1 MFAARS
7 PAAHVSLGTTFDEN
21 RAIFFQELLVTVA
34 LHNRSSA
41 VVSLSM
47 FMMLSWLPRDRLG
60 EIWNLLV
67 DHMGS
72 VLSAAADH
80 KYELL
85 TERTVVALLRL
96 TDRLLGR
103 SQSDECILSPLKLL
117 YSDVIPSQAT
127 SIIYQISHALSHM
140 IQNNIEHIKTTA
152 DWIIVFTLI
161 EALLT
166 RQTPRE
172 NYHDDQLDL
181 WSPSTEFSCHDDLL
195 SINCKTISF
204 IVRTNGAVTN
214 GNYIHCVRCV
224 RIVGVVSVHVSC
236 SQSQHSIQVLDLLH
250 SLLATSLTGVTIA
263 TDLQISL
270 DNVSAIVIMIIVM
283 ILLLHFRCCN

>member
-34 LHNRSSA
+34 LHNRLS
-41 VVSLSM
+41 VVMLIII
-47 FMMLSWLPRDRLG
+47 FLMLSWLPRDRLG

-67 DHMGS
+67 DHMSS
-72 VLSAAADH
+72 VLSAADQ

-96 TDRLLGR
+96 MDRLLGR
-103 SQSDECILSPLKLL
+103 NQSDKCILSPLKLL
-117 YSDVIPSQAT
+117 YNEVVPSQTT
-127 SIIYQISHALSHM
+127 SFAVINQISHGLHHM
-140 IQNNIEHIKTTA
+140 IKANIEHVKTTA
-152 DWIIVFTLI
+152 DWIIIFTLI

-166 RQTPRE
+166 RQIPNE
-172 NYHDDQLDL
+172 YHHGNQFEM
-181 WSPSTEFSCHDDLL
+181 WGPGAEFSCHEDVLA
-195 SINCKTISF
+195 INCKTISF

-214 GNYIHCVRCV
+214 GNYMQCVRCV
-224 RIVGVVSVHVSC
+224 RIVGVVSAHASC

-250 SLLATSLTGVTIA
+250 SLLATSLSEVTIA
-263 TDLQISL
+263 TELQISPS
-270 DNVSAIVIMIIVM
+270 DVSTQD
-283 ILLLHFRCCN
+283 